1 MGYFD
6 DLFKSEF
13 LFDSEY
19 QQRSDI
25 ENLKQQV
32 INTPDPSRMIRP
44 LADRVDR
51 LELLCKSL
59 TELVISK
66 GLATREELS
75 VVTQQL
81 DLADGVED
89 GKISSRTRKK
99 APRCNACGRFINPR
113 RDHCVYCNA
122 AVGAAATPTTNV
134 APERLATCGQC
145 QKEVP
150 ERQTYYTDRGLR
162 CDGCYD
168 PGAA

>member
-25 ENLKQQV
+25 EGLKRT
-32 INTPDPSRMIRP
+32 ILEAPDVARLMAP
-44 LADRVDR
+44 LVDRVDR
-51 LELLCKSL
+51 LELLCKAL

-66 GLATREELS
+66 GVASREELS

-89 GKISSRTRKK
+89 GKISSRVRKK
-99 APRCNACGRFINPR
+99 APRCASCGRFINPR
-113 RDHCVYCNA
+113 RDHCVYCHA
-122 AVGAAATPTTNV
+122 IVDRGV
-134 APERLATCGQC
+134 QAPPPPRTATCGAC
-145 QKEVP
+145 RKEVP
-150 ERQTYYTDRGLR
+150 ESSTFYTEAGLR
-162 CDGCYD
+162 CEVCYD
-168 PGAA
+168 PSAA

>member
-6 DLFKSEF
+6 DLFSPAH

-19 QQRSDI
+19 KQRSDI
-25 ENLKQQV
+25 ESLKQQAL
-32 INTPDPSRMIRP
+32 NAPDPSRMIRP
-44 LADRVDR
+44 LVERIDR

-59 TELVISK
+59 TELVVSK
-66 GLATREELS
+66 GIVSREELS

-89 GKISSRTRKK
+89 GKISARTRKK
-99 APRCNACGRFINPR
+99 APRCTNCARFINPR

-122 AVGAAATPTTNV
+122 PVSTSNDLKRV

-150 ERQTYYTDRGLR
+150 ERDTYYTDNGLR
-162 CDGCYD
+162 CDNCYD
-168 PGAA
+168 PAAL